1 MNEEPQATSSSDD
14 PLTDLYRKYCPS
26 MVRVDLK
33 TADGDFAS
41 AAAFHIG
48 DGWLVT
54 ARHVIDGGELAGL
67 TAHKYAQVSKLR
79 QVIYPKEEREDVAL
93 LETDFS
99 LKHYMTRTHIHGL
112 ADSWKA
118 DHIPIGGHL
127 DDWIG
132 DELVMTRVLLMGY
145 PRVPQS
151 GEGLLVAVGG
161 EVNAVLDKLGG
172 PNSPSFVISP
182 LPRGGFSG
190 GPVISEH
197 GFLLGV
203 MSEALVRAAEPTE
216 LGFGSALSVEPI
228 WGMLMDN
235 DIYPASNGMFVRY
248 LQGDEEAARQLL
260 GETT

>member
-14 PLTDLYRKYCPS
+14 PLSDLYRKYCPS

-132 DELVMTRVLLMGY
+132 DELVMTRVTADGIPACTSVGRGAARCRRGRSERCARQARRSEFPLLRHLATSKG
-145 PRVPQS
+145 RLQWRS
-151 GEGLLVAVGG
+151 GDQRAW
-161 EVNAVLDKLGG
+161 
-172 PNSPSFVISP
+172 ISP
-182 LPRGGFSG
+182 RCDERS
-190 GPVISEH
+190 
-197 GFLLGV
+197 
-203 MSEALVRAAEPTE
+203 
-216 LGFGSALSVEPI
+216 FGS
-228 WGMLMDN
+228 GC
-235 DIYPASNGMFVRY
+235 
-248 LQGDEEAARQLL
+248 
-260 GETT
+260 

>member
-1 MNEEPQATSSSDD
+1 
-14 PLTDLYRKYCPS
+14 
-26 MVRVDLK
+26 
-33 TADGDFAS
+33 
-41 AAAFHIG
+41 
-48 DGWLVT
+48 
-54 ARHVIDGGELAGL
+54 
-67 TAHKYAQVSKLR
+67 
-79 QVIYPKEEREDVAL
+79 
-93 LETDFS
+93 
-99 LKHYMTRTHIHGL
+99 
-112 ADSWKA
+112 
-118 DHIPIGGHL
+118 
-127 DDWIG
+127 
-132 DELVMTRVLLMGY
+132 MTRVLLMGY

-161 EVNAVLDKLGG
+161 EVNAELNKLGG
-172 PNSPSFVISP
+172 PNSPSFLISP